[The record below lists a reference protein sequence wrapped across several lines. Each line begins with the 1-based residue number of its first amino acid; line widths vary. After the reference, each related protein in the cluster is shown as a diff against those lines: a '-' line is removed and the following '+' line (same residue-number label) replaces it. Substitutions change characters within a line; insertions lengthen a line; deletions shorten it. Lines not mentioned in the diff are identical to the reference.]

1 MFMWRP
7 FTGLAALVNN
17 IGVGTAGEITGHPA
31 GRQDVRG
38 EPAGPFPLAKLT
50 LPALRH
56 ATVAG
61 RRRPDHPRGRRGLD
75 YRRPP
80 EPGLAAYGAASPR

>member
-7 FTGLAALVNN
+7 FTDLAALVNN
-17 IGVGTAGEITGHPA
+17 IGVGTAGEITSHPA

-50 LPALRH
+50 LPALRRWPGVGGQI
-56 ATVAG
+56 TCVVAAASITG
-61 RRRPDHPRGRRGLD
+61 VH
-75 YRRPP
+75 P